1 MAASIEAIELRAAL
15 RAAMA
20 AAQSANVY
28 LSDNEPWKVVK
39 TDPARAGTV
48 LHHALQ
54 AIAGINVALSP
65 FVPAASAAVAAALG
79 QATEDGPGHDGWH
92 RTEVPA
98 GHQLGELA
106 PLFSKLDSPLFGEP
120 T

>member
-1 MAASIEAIELRAAL
+1 
-15 RAAMA
+15 MA
-20 AAQSANVY
+20 AAQAANVY

-65 FVPAASAAVAAALG
+65 FVPVAPRAVAEAAR
-79 QATEDGPGHDGWH
+79 PGARGRGRARRLAPH
-92 RTEVPA
+92 RGA
-98 GHQLGELA
+98 GRSPLGELA